1 MNLYKI
7 NVLFHHRIWT
17 FLQNHHQI
25 MILNELNS
33 SRIHKYLFFSNK
45 KHFFTHELFKI
56 KILSTFVKINNLL
69 YTNNTL
75 NTHIGRQPVH
85 IFLSRKI
92 FLLRRQMKIIQHTM
106 FVIRTINYLNL
117 HFLHFSYYHN
127 SLHLLFQDQ

>member
-7 NVLFHHRIWT
+7 NVLFHHRIWI